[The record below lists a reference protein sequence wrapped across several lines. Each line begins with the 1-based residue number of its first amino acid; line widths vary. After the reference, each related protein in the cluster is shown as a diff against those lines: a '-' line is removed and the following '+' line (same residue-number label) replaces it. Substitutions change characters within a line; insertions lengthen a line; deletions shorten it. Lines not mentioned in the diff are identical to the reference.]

1 VVAGV
6 ETHVESAGT
15 DDDGR
20 QAAGHV
26 RMFGPLT
33 ISRDGVVQE
42 LAASR
47 KLRALFA
54 YLALA
59 PHPVSRSRLCELLWD
74 VPNDPRGELRWCLSK
89 LRRVIDDP
97 HRQRV
102 VTAGE
107 MVALDL
113 AGWQV
118 DVRDMVAA
126 CAAGI
131 EALPP
136 ERLHPLARLFV
147 GDFLEGL
154 EIDRSP
160 HFDNW
165 LLAQR
170 RHFRAAHVAILERIV
185 ATLPAG
191 DDAALPYLEKWIAVA
206 PFEDRPHIA
215 LLAALARRGQI
226 AAGDEHVTATA
237 RLFEAEGLDV
247 LPLRAAWRSLRERR
261 APGPSVAQAETAVH
275 LTAEVRPAS
284 GGGTPDLMVAPR
296 ASQRASLAVMP
307 FAEEGQTG
315 EVRAGGAGAAGA
327 RGGLADG
334 LTHDI
339 ITRLAKLRN
348 LFIIARGSVF
358 ALAEQGVMPDEAARR
373 LNVDYI
379 ATGSVRQSH
388 GRVTISIELVEART
402 ARIVWAEVFDHK
414 LDKAFLVLDEMGN
427 RIVASIANE
436 IEMVERNRAVLLPPN
451 SLDAWSAYHRGLWHM
466 YRFTRSDNE
475 QAQHFFQRA
484 VGLDPTFARAHA
496 GLSFTHWQNAFQHW
510 ADRKQ
515 EIDRAFETAS
525 QSLMADEHNPAAH
538 WAMGRALWLRG
549 RQTDSLAEL
558 ERAVDLSPN
567 FALGHYALSFVQSQ
581 SGDPRAAIRASD
593 HSRHLSPFD
602 PLLFG
607 MLGARAMSHVRL
619 GQFEEAAEWAL
630 KAATRPNA
638 HVIILAIAAHCL
650 GLAGRVE
657 EGRAFAAAI
666 HKTLPHYRI
675 DDFLQTFQFPA
686 DAAALFRQGAKHV
699 GLG

>member
-1 VVAGV
+1 M
-6 ETHVESAGT
+6 ESAGT

-427 RIVASIANE
+427 RIVASIA
-436 IEMVERNRAVLLPPN
+436 
-451 SLDAWSAYHRGLWHM
+451 
-466 YRFTRSDNE
+466 
-475 QAQHFFQRA
+475 
-484 VGLDPTFARAHA
+484 
-496 GLSFTHWQNAFQHW
+496 
-510 ADRKQ
+510 
-515 EIDRAFETAS
+515 
-525 QSLMADEHNPAAH
+525 
-538 WAMGRALWLRG
+538 
-549 RQTDSLAEL
+549 
-558 ERAVDLSPN
+558 
-567 FALGHYALSFVQSQ
+567 
-581 SGDPRAAIRASD
+581 
-593 HSRHLSPFD
+593 
-602 PLLFG
+602 
-607 MLGARAMSHVRL
+607 
-619 GQFEEAAEWAL
+619 
-630 KAATRPNA
+630 
-638 HVIILAIAAHCL
+638 
-650 GLAGRVE
+650 
-657 EGRAFAAAI
+657 
-666 HKTLPHYRI
+666 
-675 DDFLQTFQFPA
+675 
-686 DAAALFRQGAKHV
+686 
-699 GLG
+699 